1 MRTYIKAGRLV
12 DCTGADAIRSPV
24 VLVEDGRIIQV
35 GTSQTL
41 EIPVGSEVIDCGE
54 GTLLP
59 GLIDSHLHIGEDC
72 RREEPVGLQHK
83 QPDALRAIRGVVSLY
98 EDLMSGVTTA
108 RALGDGTGFVDVILR
123 DAIERGEAV
132 GPRLLVAAQALR
144 PSHGTSPEAAVV
156 ADGVDE
162 VRRCVRQ
169 AIFHGAD
176 VIKLFISNISRGSS
190 HIDYLKGDL
199 TQVSAYSK
207 EELVAA
213 VEEARR
219 SGVKVCGHCIGG
231 DVVRWALEAGFAS
244 LEHANLIE
252 EEDIPLFLKTGAYI
266 SDPNLILFFD
276 PVRGFET
283 PTNKTHKWED
293 LPEWWHE
300 KVRRS
305 REQTRR
311 VMSKALKAGVK
322 FALGTDLN
330 HTLLWLECKY
340 FIEEIGATNMQALF
354 AVTRD
359 SAELLG
365 LADEI
370 GTLEE
375 GKCADIICVDGNPLE
390 DISALS
396 RVQMVMRSGHVVKDT
411 LAYDCFLLG
420 TL

>member
-1 MRTYIKAGRLV
+1 MGGILE
-12 DCTGADAIRSPV
+12 DIR
-24 VLVEDGRIIQV
+24 D
-35 GTSQTL
+35 
-41 EIPVGSEVIDCGE
+41 
-54 GTLLP
+54 
-59 GLIDSHLHIGEDC
+59 
-72 RREEPVGLQHK
+72 
-83 QPDALRAIRGVVSLY
+83 
-98 EDLMSGVTTA
+98 
-108 RALGDGTGFVDVILR
+108 ILT
-123 DAIERGEAV
+123 V
-132 GPRLLVAAQALR
+132 GPLQCGGQAQGEFRCEVGQDLLV
-144 PSHGTSPEAAVV
+144 
-156 ADGVDE
+156 
-162 VRRCVRQ
+162 
-169 AIFHGAD
+169 
-176 VIKLFISNISRGSS
+176 
-190 HIDYLKGDL
+190 
-199 TQVSAYSK
+199 
-207 EELVAA
+207 
-213 VEEARR
+213 
-219 SGVKVCGHCIGG
+219 CIGG

-244 LEHANLIE
+244 LEHANLI

-370 GTLEE
+370 GTLE
-375 GKCADIICVDGNPLE
+375 
-390 DISALS
+390 
-396 RVQMVMRSGHVVKDT
+396 
-411 LAYDCFLLG
+411 
-420 TL
+420 